1 LLFLGIDGVL
11 VADPSSSS
19 SVFGLLPGFG
29 PGLLAAAARLIPMLI
44 CSGPFAGM
52 ARIPSASHGRELRF
66 TELAPLLGHG
76 FKSDLKAFAKG

>member
-1 LLFLGIDGVL
+1 LRFLGIDGVL

-19 SVFGLLPGFG
+19 SVFGFIGSSG
-29 PGLLAAAARLIPMLI
+29 WLIPVLI

-66 TELAPLLGHG
+66 TCRELQKREETPPLPNCRPGT
-76 FKSDLKAFAKG
+76 